1 MPMKSKVFIQ
11 TLQKSQDRQKISFAF
26 EFNIEN
32 TKSLRGKSAP
42 PQIQL
47 SWIYPPIPLGLIVKS
62 YYFFLFGIFRNGI
75 IIDSLWTFKLVL
87 C

>member
-1 MPMKSKVFIQ
+1 MPIKSKVFIQ

-42 PQIQL
+42 PLIQL
-47 SWIYPPIPLGLIVKS
+47 SWIYPPIPLGLKFQPGSDHLKMRILYIKTR
-62 YYFFLFGIFRNGI
+62 IRR
-75 IIDSLWTFKLVL
+75 K
-87 C
+87 